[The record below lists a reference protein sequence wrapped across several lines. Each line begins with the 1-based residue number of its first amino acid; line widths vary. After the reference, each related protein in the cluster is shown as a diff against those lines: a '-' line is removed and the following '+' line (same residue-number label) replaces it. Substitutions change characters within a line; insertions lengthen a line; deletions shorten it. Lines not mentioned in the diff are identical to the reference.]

1 MLETFKN
8 KHVLV
13 ALVVA
18 PILAVLAWFAT
29 GMLVDEKGH
38 TMKDGSLYTLNVKS
52 NCRWESGKCTLKNE
66 DIVIDIT
73 GKYTSYTLEIAMK
86 SSVALS
92 DIKLAY
98 DKNDKPKSFVYDN
111 NTELWTG
118 VLDLKHK
125 AEFINAVFIINNT
138 VFYAQFPT
146 TFLNPKD
153 REFEFEKEYEQ
164 EKQLKE
170 LKRLEELK

>member
-1 MLETFKN
+1 MFQMFKN

-18 PILAVLAWFAT
+18 PILAILAWFAT
-29 GMLVDEKGH
+29 GMLVDEEGH
-38 TMKDGSLYTLNVKS
+38 TMKDGGLYTLNVKS
-52 NCRWESGKCTLKNE
+52 NCRWESGKCSLKNE
-66 DIVIDIT
+66 DIEIDIT
-73 GKYTSYTLEIAMK
+73 GKYTSYTLELQMK
-86 SSVALS
+86 SSVPLS
-92 DIKLAY
+92 EIKIAY
-98 DKNDKPKSFVYDN
+98 DKNDKPQPMLYDKK
-111 NTELWTG
+111 TELWTG

-125 AEFINAVFIINNT
+125 AEFINAVFIINST

-153 REFEFEKEYEQ
+153 RVFEFEKEYEK

-170 LKRLEELK
+170 LKRLEESK